1 MDYSVK
7 NESVGSGFGFGGGL
21 WGIIIL
27 VLIFL
32 FFRDGRFGFGGNG
45 DGNCGGYCHP
55 KPLVPADCCEVLK
68 SGYDTQKVEVYE
80 AEKTRAMIERKWDIE
95 QLEKFQT
102 NLALIASKDAKIA
115 QLENNLY
122 NDAKFGKVYAELGE
136 LKCNMPRTAPCY
148 IPTCGSC
155 HFPPDLFRGE
165 ARRCEC

>member
-1 MDYSVK
+1 MDYQYK
-7 NESVGSGFGFGGGL
+7 NEQVGAGYGAGMFGTNAICIFL
-21 WGIIIL
+21 LIIL
-27 VLIFL
+27 AVLFMN
-32 FFRDGRFGFGGNG
+32 RRGGYG
-45 DGNCGGYCHP
+45 DGGCGGYCAP

-80 AEKTRAMIERKWDIE
+80 AEKTRSMIERKWDIE

-122 NDAKFGKVYAELGE
+122 NDGKFQRVYEQIARLDCE
-136 LKCNMPRTAPCY
+136 MPRTAKCT
-148 IPTCGSC
+148 IPTCGMC

-165 ARRCEC
+165 SRRCCD